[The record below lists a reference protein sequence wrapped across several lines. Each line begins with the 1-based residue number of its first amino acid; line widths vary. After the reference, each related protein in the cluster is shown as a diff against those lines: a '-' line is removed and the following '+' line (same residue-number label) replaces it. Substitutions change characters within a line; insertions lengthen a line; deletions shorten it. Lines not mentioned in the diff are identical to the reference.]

1 MLLLLLPSLSLHILL
16 LPLML
21 FLLLLQL
28 LFLLFLPL
36 LLLLLLNVLL
46 IRLLVQIFFLFI
58 YILLLLPV
66 PHLPHVPRLLRCG
79 ANIGASNAKGATP
92 IDAIAP
98 EIMEEFLDECLMSER
113 APVDDNFRLMFKYAF
128 LGPPLRREW
137 KREQLE
143 EEKGDGDED
152 GEQAAPMKALPEA
165 EPLWYLS
172 QSERHRHLLTHP
184 IISSFLCLKWRRIR
198 PYYYVNLAFYLT
210 FVALLTGFLLLRA
223 GNAGKREEEETGKEA
238 QAFFR
243 WSTFAFLVL
252 LALRELF
259 QALVSFRRY
268 LFSLENLLEV
278 SMIIVTFVLLLGDL
292 KDQPKA
298 VRGLSATALLFS
310 WAEMVMMLGR
320 HPKLSTFIT
329 MISTV
334 SLNFF
339 YFLVWYSSI
348 IVAFGLTF
356 FIVFRRVEE
365 DVR

>member
-223 GNAGKREEEETGKEA
+223 GNAGKRAEEKTGKEA

-292 KDQPKA
+292 EDQPKA

>member
-1 MLLLLLPSLSLHILL
+1 MFFGDVTA
-16 LPLML
+16 MT
-21 FLLLLQL
+21 QE
-28 LFLLFLPL
+28 
-36 LLLLLLNVLL
+36 
-46 IRLLVQIFFLFI
+46 IFFGDVTANRCCSSPPSCCF
-58 YILLLLPV
+58 
-66 PHLPHVPRLLRCG
+66 PRLLRCG

-292 KDQPKA
+292 EDQPKA

-365 DVR
+365 DVREWRLFC